1 MKIPNYQ
8 GLMLP
13 ILQQLAE
20 QGSELTIGVLSD
32 VVVAAIGMN
41 AGERCQRLPSRNE
54 TVFESRMR
62 WALSYLEAAR
72 AIVTEAGDVVRLT
85 EAGKILAADGGQL
98 RSGEA
103 LLQDVLQRPAA
114 PPAGAGVELRAPD
127 AGAARKETGYD
138 LEGRIGENF
147 QLFYERLK
155 AQLIQ
160 RVHAQSPV
168 FFEDLIIDLLL
179 AMGYGGRRRDLA
191 KCLGRSG
198 DGGIDGVVRQDSL
211 GLDVVY
217 VQAKR
222 YRPGV
227 GVPVAAVRDFAGA
240 LDAHKAD
247 KGVLVSTSHFPSS
260 AVDFVRASRRR
271 IALIDGARLASLL
284 IRHNIAVRPHITYE
298 LKHLDE
304 DYFAGKRVDAEARRA

>member
-1 MKIPNYQ
+1 MNIPNYQ

-20 QGSELTIGVLSD
+20 QGGEMTIGVLSD
-32 VVVAAIGMN
+32 VVVAAVGMD
-41 AGERCQRLPSRNE
+41 AGERCERLPSGIE

-85 EAGKILAADGGQL
+85 EAGRTLAADGGQSL
-98 RSGEA
+98 STED
-103 LLQDVLQRPAA
+103 LLQNALQPSTARQ
-114 PPAGAGVELRAPD
+114 AGAGGGPHAFD
-127 AGAARKETGYD
+127 AKETGD
-138 LEGRIGENF
+138 DVEGQIAELF
-147 QLFYERLK
+147 QVFYERLK
-155 AQLIQ
+155 VHLIQ
-160 RVHAQSPV
+160 RVHAQSPA
-168 FFEDLIIDLLL
+168 FFEELIVDLLL

-191 KCLGRSG
+191 RCLGRSG
-198 DGGIDGVVRQDSL
+198 DGGVDGVVRQDSL

-247 KGVLVSTSHFPSS
+247 KGVLVTTSHFPAS
-260 AVDFVRASRRR
+260 AVEFARASRRR

-284 IRHNIAVRPHITYE
+284 IRHNVAVRPQVTYE

-304 DYFAGKRVDAEARRA
+304 GYFAGKRTDAEVRRA